1 MKRGTQ
7 MINVAIIDD
16 EQLAV
21 DNLKYI
27 LSRFPDLN
35 IVGAYTDIDDFMDC
49 LAKNHVQL
57 VFMDIEMPET
67 NGLELASLVT
77 EKYKNIEI
85 VFATAYNQYAVE
97 AFEVSAIDYILKPL
111 SISRITKTI
120 EKIRQRIPKEEE
132 KEKNVFIKCF
142 GGFEIY
148 INNNLIP
155 FKLSKAKEVLAY
167 LINSMGKSLGWMTI
181 ADDVWPDSYDDKK
194 LMNNFH
200 VASFSLRT
208 FLNEN
213 GISEIFDYSRNL
225 YRVDTTKFTCDYLQL
240 NEVYQ
245 EYRKT
250 KKILVP
256 PATFDTGEYLEDLPY
271 VWSIPTAEKCA
282 NMIEELN
289 RAYKKSITN

>member
-1 MKRGTQ
+1 

-21 DNLKYI
+21 DNLKFM
-27 LSRFPDLN
+27 LSKIEDVN
-35 IVGAYTDIDDFMDC
+35 IIGGFTDSDELFKC
-49 LAKNHVQL
+49 LRNNEINL
-57 VFMDIEMPET
+57 IFMDIEMPEV
-67 NGLELASLVT
+67 NGLTLATQVI
-77 EKYKNIEI
+77 EEFKDVEI
-85 VFATAYNQYAVE
+85 VFATAYNQYAIQ

-111 SISRITKTI
+111 SSSRIKKAIEKVKRRIPVVNTI
-120 EKIRQRIPKEEE
+120 EKR
-132 KEKNVFIKCF
+132 VFIKCF

-148 INNNLIP
+148 IDDKLIN

-167 LINSMGKSLGWMTI
+167 LINSYGKSLGWMTI

-200 VASFSLRT
+200 VACFSLRT

-225 YRVDTTKFTCDYLQL
+225 YRVDTTKFECDYIKL

-250 KKILVP
+250 KVVTVP
-256 PATFDTGEYLEDLPY
+256 PATFETGEYLEDLPY
-271 VWSIPTAEKCA
+271 LWSIRSQEKVVD
-282 NMIEELN
+282 MIDELS
-289 RAYKKSITN
+289 RAYRLKK